1 MDRETDIGE
10 SILHFGAFVEAETAD
25 QFVAQSAAAEDLF
38 KGARL
43 EVGAVFD
50 GAGQVWV
57 VVLDFLQFAGY
68 KFGFGLRIARFKIL
82 YVAAWAVL
90 GAEDFA
96 EGLGIVG
103 DDGACG
109 VEDVLRGAIVAL

>member
-25 QFVAQSAAAEDLF
+25 EFVAQSAAAEDLF

-57 VVLDFLQFAGY
+57 VVLDFLQFAGD
-68 KFGFGLRIARFKIL
+68 KFGFGLGIARFKVF
-82 YVAAWAVL
+82 YVAARAIL
-90 GAEDFA
+90 SAEHFA
-96 EGLGIVG
+96 E
-103 DDGACG
+103 
-109 VEDVLRGAIVAL
+109 AL